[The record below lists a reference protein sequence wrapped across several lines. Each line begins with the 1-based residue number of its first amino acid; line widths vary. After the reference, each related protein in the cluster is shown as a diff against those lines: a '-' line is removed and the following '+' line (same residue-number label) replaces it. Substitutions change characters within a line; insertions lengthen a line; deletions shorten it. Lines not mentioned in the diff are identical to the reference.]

1 MSEERVA
8 KGQTYRTFCKK
19 HLNERFWLHDEWFL
33 TIMPNLK
40 QAGLGLAIPLFEC
53 GDGLLMEEE
62 LEPLLGVVVAQ
73 FLKRGSGRPE
83 KIIK

>member
-1 MSEERVA
+1 MTNDSGPSCPTWQLCE
-8 KGQTYRTFCKK
+8 GQEKDDCGRS
-19 HLNERFWLHDEWFL
+19 
-33 TIMPNLK
+33 K

>member
-1 MSEERVA
+1 
-8 KGQTYRTFCKK
+8 
-19 HLNERFWLHDEWFL
+19 
-33 TIMPNLK
+33 MPNLK

-73 FLKRGSGRPE
+73 FLKRGSGRP
-83 KIIK
+83 